1 MPDYITTRQ
10 YADMHGIPLETVR
23 TWTKIKKLPFIKVG
37 DSIMIE
43 KSTPLPEK
51 RKPGRKTKE
60 EKVRAEVE
68 NFMNSR
74 NLKVKITPAYYIA
87 VEDASGKELTSD
99 FTFLSKAEAVKIG
112 EKMKKEMENKLNNT
126 N

>member
-1 MPDYITTRQ
+1 
-10 YADMHGIPLETVR
+10 MHGLPLETVR
-23 TWTKIKKLPFIKVG
+23 TWTKNGKLAHIKIG

-87 VEDASGKELTSD
+87 IEDASGNILCSPGLKY
-99 FTFLSKAEAVKIG
+99 
-112 EKMKKEMENKLNNT
+112 KK
-126 N
+126 

>member
-10 YADMHGIPLETVR
+10 YADMHGLPLETVR
-23 TWTKIKKLPFIKVG
+23 SWTKFKRIPFIKVG
-37 DSIMIE
+37 DSILIE
-43 KSTPLPEK
+43 RSTPIPER
-51 RKPGRKTKE
+51 RKGGRKTKE

-68 NFMNSR
+68 NFMNTR

-87 VEDASGKELTSD
+87 IEDASGKELTSD

-112 EKMKKEMENKLNNT
+112 AKMKKEVEGKL
-126 N
+126 

>member
-1 MPDYITTRQ
+1 MPDLITMRE
-10 YADMHGIPLETVR
+10 YAALNNIKLETVKTR
-23 TWTKIKKLPFIKVG
+23 VKQNQLPVVRFGKSVMIDRNTPWVERKK
-37 DSIMIE
+37 
-43 KSTPLPEK
+43 T
-51 RKPGRKTKE
+51 GRKTKE

-87 VEDASGKELTSD
+87 IEDASGKELTSD

-112 EKMKKEMENKLNNT
+112 EKMKKEMENKLK
-126 N
+126 